1 MSVELQSLALSFEN
15 HELSQRCESLH
26 LENENLRTQIQQLR
40 KGSATQKEC
49 AKTMTQLVHSNRVYP
64 FLCID
69 LVSESTA
76 NALTG

>member
-40 KGSATQKEC
+40 KGSATPK
-49 AKTMTQLVHSNRVYP
+49 K
-64 FLCID
+64 
-69 LVSESTA
+69 
-76 NALTG
+76 NAQER